1 MKVKYKGEIIEVKD
15 GVLVSVNECEIID
28 ERKFKGSWGNKVFK
42 KMIDDYFPTDFTGNI
57 RDLINEELDKR
68 IVPPPKEEERT
79 LLSKKDFQDL
89 RRKIYDN
96 KQNSKEIGE
105 IIKIDN
111 LFSILRGYVK

>member
-68 IVPPPKEEERT
+68 IVPPPKEEGIT
-79 LLSKKDFQDL
+79 LLSENDYRVL
-89 RRKIYDN
+89 
-96 KQNSKEIGE
+96 KE
-105 IIKIDN
+105 
-111 LFSILRGYVK
+111 SILRYDRKKENTIKISTVLDILSRYVK